1 MTPIAI
7 TFLILA
13 IAVVWGGLI
22 ASTLYLRRRPERT
35 TYPRA
40 TPMTTA
46 RTTPRSSATPD
57 HPRPCLHAVQGRS
70 PVGPRSSPWPA
81 W

>member
-7 TFLILA
+7 TFLIVA

-35 TYPRA
+35 TYPA
-40 TPMTTA
+40 GGTD
-46 RTTPRSSATPD
+46 D
-57 HPRPCLHAVQGRS
+57 HREDDAPIIRDT
-70 PVGPRSSPWPA
+70 
-81 W
+81 